1 MYSGELIN
9 NSITNLDD
17 FDSRMGVVRITT
29 KEKNPPKLPGVSKV
43 VSFSGVKESH
53 GMYKFNPNFLSK
65 NCANGGIFLFLM
77 ETYQTLSVM
86 LIEDLLYVYRYT
98 LHSSEKIGFC

>member
-9 NSITNLDD
+9 NSISNLDD

-29 KEKNPPKLPGVSKV
+29 KENNPPKLPGVSKV

-53 GMYKFNPNFLSK
+53 GMYKFGPNFLSK
-65 NCANGGIFLFLM
+65 SMLKEEFFLFLM
-77 ETYQTLSVM
+77 
-86 LIEDLLYVYRYT
+86 LICLENHHRK
-98 LHSSEKIGFC
+98 SA

>member
-29 KEKNPPKLPGVSKV
+29 KEKNPPKLPGESKV

-65 NCANGGIFLFLM
+65 NCANGGFFYLDGNLPNPPP
-77 ETYQTLSVM
+77 
-86 LIEDLLYVYRYT
+86 LL
-98 LHSSEKIGFC
+98 